1 MVIDFHTHTFPDKI
15 AAKTIALLEK
25 KGYDESFRDGSVSSL
40 LGCMKRAGVD
50 ISVSLPVAT
59 KVSQVESINRMSKE
73 LNGKDGLIFAG
84 AIHPDCE
91 NIEEILDDIK
101 DSGLYGI
108 KLHSDYQDLFFDEDR
123 CIRIIKG
130 AAERDLM
137 ITAHAG
143 FDPAYPNE
151 VHCTVDM
158 IVNVLDK
165 VGSILDDKL
174 ILAHMGS
181 VDKPDEVIEKLIGR
195 KVYFDTAYVLDKFPD
210 ACVKIIKRHGADR
223 VLFAS
228 DSPWSNQKKY
238 VELLKS
244 LDLSDTEKELILYKN
259 AQRILRAHGQNV

>member
-15 AAKTIALLEK
+15 AAKTISFLEQ
-25 KGYDESFRDGSVSSL
+25 KGYADSYRDGSVSSL
-40 LGCMKRAGVD
+40 IESMKNSGVD

-59 KVSQVESINRMSKE
+59 KVSQVNSINRMSKE
-73 LNGKDGLIFAG
+73 LNGKNGLIFAG

-101 DSGLYGI
+101 ASGLYGI
-108 KLHSDYQDLFFDEDR
+108 KLHSDYQDLFFDEER
-123 CIRIIKG
+123 CIRILRG

-143 FDPAYPNE
+143 FDPAYPDE

-165 VGSILDDKL
+165 LGSIIDDKL

-181 VDKPDEVIEKLIGR
+181 VDKPDEVIEKLVGR
-195 KVYFDTAYVLDKFPD
+195 KVYFDTAYVLDKFPNE
-210 ACVKIIKRHGADR
+210 CVKIIKRHGADR
-223 VLFAS
+223 VLFAT
-228 DSPWSNQKKY
+228 DSPWSSQKKY
-238 VELLKS
+238 VELLKT
-244 LDLSDTEKELILYKN
+244 LDLSDTEKELILHKN
-259 AQRILRAHGQNV
+259 AERILRAHGQNI